1 MTTDKEIIEFLNS
14 AGQDATLEEYEQRL
28 QDDLFRHFNS
38 EEDGTAF
45 MLANR
50 LLLIGSP
57 MGFEWAPSRWLS
69 RLKKMSR
76 RLGAQSKINGPY
88 WLFWLPGMNVEG
100 EVSYARFGRPPN
112 NADLVM
118 PWFYFERL
126 PHIEQEAGF
135 ALAGTLYIDI
145 PERKRKKAANG
156 NLPEEVR
163 DLIKALCE
171 KAKDGSMDGDNTI
184 RQGWRDG
191 WKPPYGDEVTDDL
204 ELMQEWAKDKLV
216 IVLRVSNQEID
227 SMDSIPID
235 SDVLLRHGLGRDGKP
250 IQ

>member
-14 AGQDATLEEYEQRL
+14 AGQNTTLEEYEQRL

-57 MGFEWAPSRWLS
+57 IGIRMGTVAMALASQEDEPPSWCTIKDQRTVLAVLAS
-69 RLKKMSR
+69 R
-76 RLGAQSKINGPY
+76 Y
-88 WLFWLPGMNVEG
+88 NVEG

-135 ALAGTLYIDI
+135 AL
-145 PERKRKKAANG
+145 PEHYTSIFLSVSGRRRRTATYRKKSGTSSKHCARKPRTAAWMETTRFARVG
-156 NLPEEVR
+156 ATGGSHPMATKLPTTW
-163 DLIKALCE
+163 
-171 KAKDGSMDGDNTI
+171 N
-184 RQGWRDG
+184 
-191 WKPPYGDEVTDDL
+191 
-204 ELMQEWAKDKLV
+204 
-216 IVLRVSNQEID
+216 
-227 SMDSIPID
+227 
-235 SDVLLRHGLGRDGKP
+235 
-250 IQ
+250 